1 MRIPALLAM
10 AACLCIGARPEALR
24 AGTVTTTGKSYRI
37 KLISFVAPPQPPS
50 GLLIRARVNGGP
62 LLRLLLDSGA
72 QRVVLSRRAAAKS
85 GCFGGANSSLVSPGA
100 SAVSVAKALRA
111 ETVEVDDFIARDVDV
126 LVTDNKV
133 ADGVDGV
140 LPLSLFGSLLI
151 QLNMPAKSLDLDPY
165 PQDAPHQTGELVA
178 IRNNDLFFVKCQLNG
193 AREGYFLLDTGASYN
208 AISHK
213 LARKLN
219 SSDLLGS
226 DVSLQGGTVPVDGY
240 LTSAVTRLR
249 IGSLELVPDPLVDVD
264 LSLASRYHQL
274 EISGLIGYPAL
285 RGLAL
290 VVDYR
295 DGRICV
301 ASK

>member
-1 MRIPALLAM
+1 MRIPALLGIATCIWM
-10 AACLCIGARPEALR
+10 SAPPEPLSAGHVAAA
-24 AGTVTTTGKSYRI
+24 GKSYRI

-85 GCFGGANSSLVSPGA
+85 GCFGGANLPLVSPGA
-100 SAVSVAKALRA
+100 SVPSVAKALRA
-111 ETVEVDDFIARDVDV
+111 ETIEVDDFIARDIDV

-140 LPLSLFGSLLI
+140 LPLSIFGSFLI
-151 QLNMPAKSLDLDPY
+151 RLNIPAKSLDLDPY
-165 PQDAPHQTGELVA
+165 PQEAAHQTGELAA
-178 IRNNDLFFVKCQLNG
+178 IRNHDLFFVKCQLNG

-213 LARKLN
+213 VARKLN

-249 IGSLELVPDPLVDVD
+249 IGTLELVPDPLVDVD

-274 EISGLIGYPAL
+274 EISGLLGYPAL
-285 RGLAL
+285 RSLAL
-290 VVDYR
+290 VVNYR

>member
-1 MRIPALLAM
+1 M
-10 AACLCIGARPEALR
+10 AACLSIGARPEALR
-24 AGTVTTTGKSYRI
+24 AGTVTATGKSYRI

-165 PQDAPHQTGELVA
+165 PQEAPHQ
-178 IRNNDLFFVKCQLNG
+178 R
-193 AREGYFLLDTGASYN
+193 
-208 AISHK
+208 
-213 LARKLN
+213 
-219 SSDLLGS
+219 
-226 DVSLQGGTVPVDGY
+226 GT
-240 LTSAVTRLR
+240 S
-249 IGSLELVPDPLVDVD
+249 
-264 LSLASRYHQL
+264 
-274 EISGLIGYPAL
+274 
-285 RGLAL
+285 
-290 VVDYR
+290 
-295 DGRICV
+295 
-301 ASK
+301 